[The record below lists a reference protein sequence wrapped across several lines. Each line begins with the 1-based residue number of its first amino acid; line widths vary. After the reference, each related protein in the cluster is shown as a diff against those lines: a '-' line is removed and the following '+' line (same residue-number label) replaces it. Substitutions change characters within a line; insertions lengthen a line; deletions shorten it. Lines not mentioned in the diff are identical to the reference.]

1 MSKLNDK
8 PMRAQSNA
16 APYSLINEQ
25 LPLNAVRAFTE
36 AAKHCN
42 FSKAAASLGMTQSGV
57 SRHVANLEQ
66 WTQQQL
72 FIRNGG
78 QLTLTDAGRLYHESI
93 REAMATIDL
102 VSRQLKT
109 QGAKTR
115 LPTLAVRTS
124 LPTFSMSVLI
134 PALSTFQAEH
144 QTNIEVLTALSPLE
158 PMDKCDV
165 LITRDLIIQDAEQWH
180 LFSEDLICVGSAKI
194 LSECKNIPPSKWPY
208 LAPRSRPDLLIRWS
222 SALGI
227 DATEIKIANGYDHL
241 FLAISAALSGVGVLV
256 VPSILVAD
264 HLTQGTLCKFEAGHI
279 RGNSSYVAYV
289 HPASNQIHLARFFCR
304 WLKAVLAQKH

>member
-8 PMRAQSNA
+8 PIRAQSNA

-66 WTQQQL
+66 WTQKQL

-194 LSECKNIPPSKWPY
+194 LSECKVALSCSQVTPGPPHTLVQCTRHRCHRNKDCKWLRPPIPGDISRSKW
-208 LAPRSRPDLLIRWS
+208 
-222 SALGI
+222 
-227 DATEIKIANGYDHL
+227 
-241 FLAISAALSGVGVLV
+241 SGC
-256 VPSILVAD
+256 
-264 HLTQGTLCKFEAGHI
+264 T
-279 RGNSSYVAYV
+279 
-289 HPASNQIHLARFFCR
+289 CR
-304 WLKAVLAQKH
+304 T